1 MSKSNIRVMN
11 LSSYTTPKVK
21 ESQNKEWVEYGE
33 DDNYF
38 QYLIDRYNGSPTNN
52 AIINGIIE
60 LLYGKGLD
68 ARDASAKP
76 EQYAQMKA
84 LFKKH
89 TLRNLLSDL
98 KMMGQCAIQVVW
110 NDAHDTIVLCDHMPV
125 ETLRAEACNDDG
137 EVEAYYYAKDWDAVM
152 QKKEVPLRI
161 SSFRFSD
168 EPNEILYIKPYRAGF
183 YYYSPVDYQGGLP
196 YAELEEEVAN
206 FHLNNIKNGMAPSM
220 LINFNNGVPTEEDQR
235 LLEGRILEK
244 FTGSS
249 NAGRFILAFN
259 ENKELA
265 ATIDPVQLSDASAQ
279 YEFFSEECRE
289 KLMIAHRITSPMLLG
304 IKDGSGLGNNAEELQ
319 TASAL
324 FENTVIEPIQ
334 QLLLDG
340 IEEILSE
347 NEISLKLF
355 FKTLRPLE
363 FDDVDTGVQE
373 EQPMSKFSTDR
384 PEFNETLKEAIFEN
398 LQQFGEEIDESE
410 WELIDER
417 PVDYQTEDIQ
427 DALWSFASVIKSK
440 PSEKSEQD
448 TSILKV
454 RYKYHQM
461 NIPAKTGQSRD
472 FCRLMM
478 SANKV
483 YRKEDIEQAGSVNAG
498 FGEGGASTY
507 DIWLYKGGPW
517 CRHVWFRHTYL
528 KKNNKRISVAK
539 AREMINQLD
548 PKLKKIAEIQK
559 NESEVALPPYFMP
572 NRGYVNPPWNK

>member
-1 MSKSNIRVMN
+1 MSNIRVMN
-11 LSSYTTPKVK
+11 LSSYTTPKVS
-21 ESQNKEWVEYGE
+21 ESQNKEWVKYGE

-68 ARDASAKP
+68 AKDAAAKP

-89 TLRNLLSDL
+89 CLRKLLSDL

-110 NDAHDTIVLCDHMPV
+110 NDAHDTIVLVEHMPI
-125 ETLRAEACNDDG
+125 ETLRAEVCNEDG
-137 EVEAYYYAKDWDAVM
+137 EVEAYYYAKDWEAVEN
-152 QKKEVPLRI
+152 KKETPLRI
-161 SSFRFSD
+161 PAFRFS
-168 EPNEILYIKPYRAGF
+168 NESNEVLYIKPYRAGF

-235 LLEGRILEK
+235 LLEGRIAEK

-304 IKDGSGLGNNAEELQ
+304 IKDNSGLGNNAEELE

-334 QLLLDG
+334 QMLLDG

-363 FDDVDTGVQE
+363 FDDVADMQQE
-373 EQPMSKFSTDR
+373 QMGKEKFSAI
-384 PEFNETLKEAIFEN
+384 PEVSEEMKNAIYDN
-398 LQQFGEEIDESE
+398 LQQVGETMDEEE

-417 PVDYQTEDIQ
+417 PVDYNTEAIQ
-427 DALWSFASVIKSK
+427 DAMWTFASVISSK
-440 PSEKSEQD
+440 PSEASEQD
-448 TSILKV
+448 TSIIKV
-454 RYKYHQM
+454 RYKYHEM
-461 NIPAKTGQSRD
+461 NIPRKTGQSRD

-478 SANKV
+478 SADKV
-483 YRKEDIEQAGSVNAG
+483 YRKEDIQSAGAVNAG
-498 FGEGGASTY
+498 FGEGGSATY

-528 KKNNKRISVAK
+528 KKNNKKISVAK
-539 AREMINQLD
+539 ARQLINQLD
-548 PKLKKIAEIQK
+548 PSLKKEAEIKK
-559 NESEVALPPYFMP
+559 NESEVALPPYYMP
-572 NRGYVNPPWNK
+572 DRGYVNPPWRK